1 MKLGKILP
9 DKKWPSKKQWG
20 RIFTILTKGEKT
32 LLLVF
37 LVLFAGSAISLIAL
51 FYSKNTEIG
60 PAVGGTYREGMVG
73 SPSFINPIYAANN
86 DSERTLIELIF
97 SGLME
102 YDENGKLVPEL
113 ASQVEIEEDGTG
125 YLVSIREDAF
135 WHDGEQLTADD
146 VIFTVKTIQ
155 NPDYKSPLR
164 ANYLGIETE
173 KVSDY
178 QVRFK
183 LQETYSG
190 FLERL
195 TFKII
200 PQHIWE
206 EISPQNFLLSNYNI
220 RPVGSGPYQFK
231 NLEQGPSG
239 AIVRLDLT
247 RFKQYYSDT
256 EPRQPYISE
265 ISFLFFEDDE
275 NRTGEEKLAR
285 AARAGQVDGF
295 PLPSPEY
302 WELAKKDSYK
312 EISLSLP
319 RYFAIFLNQEKSQ
332 LLSEEAVRKALNYAT
347 DKEEIIEEILA
358 GRAQP
363 VNSPVLP
370 EIYGLKEPGDYYDY
384 DLQTAESLL
393 ADSGF
398 EKQDGQWARVSEGT
412 EAEFTSRL
420 QEGSQSAEVTALQTC
435 LAEDPE
441 VYPSGKITG
450 YFGSQTK
457 AAVIAFQ
464 EKYAEDV
471 LAPGGLTQGT
481 GVVSTNTRTKLNEVC
496 GEPPEYTPLSFTLTT
511 VDDPILEKVAQKL
524 KEQWG
529 LIGIDL
535 EIQTFSSSELRQNI
549 IKERDYEMLLFGE
562 VLSAVLDPFPY
573 WHSTQVKDP
582 GLNLAGYENSAVD
595 NLLERARTSVNEETR
610 AEQYQQ
616 LQDIIIEEAPA
627 IFLYTPEYIYMTSE
641 NVVGPKEGT
650 IFDPSQR
657 FSNIEDWYV
666 KTKRVWR

>member
-1 MKLGKILP
+1 MKLGKISP
-9 DKKWPSKKQWG
+9 EKKWPSKKQWG
-20 RIFTILTKGEKT
+20 RIFTVLSKGEKI
-32 LLLVF
+32 LLLFF
-37 LVLFAGSAISLIAL
+37 LTIFAGSAISLIAL
-51 FYSKNTEIG
+51 FYFKNTDIG
-60 PAVGGTYREGMVG
+60 PAVGGIYREGMIG
-73 SPSFINPIYAANN
+73 SPSFINPIYDASN
-86 DSERTLIELIF
+86 DSERALIELIF

-113 ASQVEIEEDGTG
+113 ASQIEIEENGTG

-135 WHDGEQLTADD
+135 WHDGEPLTADD
-146 VIFTVKTIQ
+146 VIFTIETIQ
-155 NPDYKSPLR
+155 DPEYKSPLR
-164 ANYLGIETE
+164 ANYLGIEAE
-173 KVSDY
+173 KVSEH

-183 LQETYSG
+183 LQETYAG

-206 EISPQNFLLSNYNI
+206 KISPQNFLLSNYNI
-220 RPVGSGPYQFK
+220 RPIGSGPYQFK
-231 NLEQGPSG
+231 SLEQGPSG
-239 AIVRLDLT
+239 AIVRLDMT

-265 ISFLFFEDDE
+265 ISFLFFED
-275 NRTGEEKLAR
+275 EEELVR
-285 AARAGQVDGF
+285 AAKAGQVDGF
-295 PLPSPEY
+295 PLPSPE
-302 WELAKKDSYK
+302 ARNKDYK

-319 RYFAIFLNQEKSQ
+319 RYFAVFLNQEKSQ

-347 DKEEIIEEILA
+347 GKEDIIKEALS
-358 GRAQP
+358 GRAQE

-370 EIYGLKEPGDYYDY
+370 EIYGIKPPSNYYEH
-384 DLQTAESLL
+384 DLQAAEALL

-398 EKQDGQWARVSEGT
+398 EKQDGQWAMVSEGT
-412 EAEFTSRL
+412 EAKFTSRL
-420 QEGSQSAEVTALQTC
+420 QEGSQSSEVTALQAC
-435 LAEDPE
+435 LAKDPE

-457 AAVIAFQ
+457 TAVVAFQ
-464 EKYAEDV
+464 EKYAEDI

-481 GVVSTNTRTKLNEVC
+481 GVVSNNTRAKLNEIC
-496 GEPPEYTPLSFTLTT
+496 GEPSEYTPLAFTLIT
-511 VDDPILEKVAQKL
+511 VDDDPVLEKVAQKL
-524 KEQWG
+524 KEQWEE
-529 LIGIDL
+529 IGISL
-535 EIQTFSSSELRQNI
+535 EIQTFPSSELRQNI

-582 GLNLAGYENSAVD
+582 GLNLAGYKNSAVD
-595 NLLERARTSVNEETR
+595 NLLEKARTSVDEEIRT
-610 AEQYQQ
+610 EQYQQ
-616 LQDIIIEEAPA
+616 IQDLIIEDAPA

-641 NVVGPKEGT
+641 EVTGPKERT

-657 FSNIEDWYV
+657 FSNIEEWYI
-666 KTKRVWR
+666 KTKRTWQ